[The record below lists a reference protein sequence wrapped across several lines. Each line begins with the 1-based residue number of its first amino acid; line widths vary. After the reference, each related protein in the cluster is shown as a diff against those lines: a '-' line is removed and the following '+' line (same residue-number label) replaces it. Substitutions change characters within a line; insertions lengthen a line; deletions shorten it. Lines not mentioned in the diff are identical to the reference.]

1 MSNPKSKRAVRPVR
15 RPEYKAGPFHNG
27 LGIAVWLNTVETAGG
42 LRFFR
47 SITVAARRYRD
58 PKTGEW
64 KDAASYRPVDLSTL
78 VLALRDV
85 QDFLRRTPL
94 PGQPVE
100 GDELEEMQH
109 GLDDGE
115 ILDDQT
121 GS

>member
-1 MSNPKSKRAVRPVR
+1 MSTVKSKRTVRPVR

-27 LGIAVWLNTVETAGG
+27 LGIAVWLNVVETPDGP
-42 LRFFR
+42 RFFR
-47 SITVAARRYRD
+47 SISIAARRYRD

-85 QDFLRRTPL
+85 QDYIRRTPL

-109 GLDDGE
+109 GMDDAENPNG
-115 ILDDQT
+115 QV
-121 GS
+121 SS